1 MPGRMSKE
9 EKDKRLATKAKSQLL
24 IQYLNEMEKIVNSY
38 DADELKTSKITQLS
52 MLVGKVTTMFSDI
65 AERAGLFDIEA

>member
-1 MPGRMSKE
+1 MSKE

-52 MLVGKVTTMFSDI
+52 MLVGKVTTIFSDI
-65 AERAGLFDIEA
+65 AERAGLFNIEA